1 MGVSCVESG
10 RCTVVTTE
18 VWLLWH
24 SYDLDGQE
32 ESKLIG
38 VYSTEKLANEA
49 RDRTTELP
57 GFREHP
63 QDFVIDRYVLNE
75 DHWREGFVTVR

>member
-1 MGVSCVESG
+1 VQAVEEG
-10 RCTVVTTE
+10 IRGMDTTTVWV
-18 VWLLWH
+18 LWH
-24 SYDLDGQE
+24 SYDLDGKD

-38 VYSTEKLANEA
+38 VYSSVKLANDA
-49 RDRTTELP
+49 RDRMIELP

-75 DHWREGFVTVR
+75 DHWREGFVTFR